1 MLSVKLLASSQLSQP
16 MIEKTP
22 KILHVFFQITPTNVN
37 TGANANPYIAGGD
50 VLDLTQ
56 LFNTASSA
64 PGMSLPTFDNPI
76 LVRILS
82 TRPLLGTGYAGKFE
96 YQYAPSTAPN
106 NGTMQVFT
114 GAAAQ
119 AALTEMTAGNYVA
132 NVLNDTIIGE
142 AFFAVP

>member
-1 MLSVKLLASSQLSQP
+1 MYMNSVHDDGATRNQQSGNVYPSVDALADDLGLSRQ
-16 MIEKTP
+16 
-22 KILHVFFQITPTNVN
+22 
-37 TGANANPYIAGGD
+37 
-50 VLDLTQ
+50 
-56 LFNTASSA
+56 
-64 PGMSLPTFDNPI
+64 
-76 LVRILS
+76 S
-82 TRPLLGTGYAGKFE
+82 TYA
-96 YQYAPSTAPN
+96 ALN